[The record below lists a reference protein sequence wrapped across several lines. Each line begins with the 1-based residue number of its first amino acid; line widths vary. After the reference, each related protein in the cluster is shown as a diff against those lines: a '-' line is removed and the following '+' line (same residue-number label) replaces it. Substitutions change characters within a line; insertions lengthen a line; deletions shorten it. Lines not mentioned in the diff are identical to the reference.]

1 MLNSVLFLGGVNV
14 TQLEKLKVR
23 LPDAEESLLNQLL
36 EDAEADILDYTN
48 RNILLPKMEGLQREL
63 AIIYYNRLGSE
74 GEASRSEG
82 GISVSYE
89 MPEGIKNRLKAFRRL
104 KAVSIVESKE

>member
-1 MLNSVLFLGGVNV
+1 M
-14 TQLEKLKVR
+14 TQLEKIKIR
-23 LPDAEESLLNQLL
+23 IPDANDDLLNQLL
-36 EDAEADILDYTN
+36 EDSEADILDYTN
-48 RNILLPKMEGLQREL
+48 RNVLLPKMKGLQREL
-63 AIIYYNRLGSE
+63 AIVYYNRMGSE

-104 KAVSIVESKE
+104 KAVGICK

>member
-1 MLNSVLFLGGVNV
+1 M

-23 LPDAEESLLNQLL
+23 LPEVEDALLNQLL
-36 EDAEADILDYTN
+36 EDAENDILDYTN
-48 RNILLPKMEGLQREL
+48 RNVLLPKMEGLQRDL

-89 MPEGIKNRLKAFRRL
+89 MPQSIKDRLKAYRRL
-104 KAVSIVESKE
+104 KAVSMIENNQ

>member
-1 MLNSVLFLGGVNV
+1 M
-14 TQLEKLKVR
+14 TQLEKIKIR
-23 LPDAEESLLNQLL
+23 ITDADDNLLTQLL
-36 EDAEADILDYTN
+36 EDAENDILDYTN
-48 RNILLPKMEGLQREL
+48 RNVLLPKMEGLQREL

-104 KAVSIVESKE
+104 KVVSMVESKK